1 MKEAGVDHIGLH
13 FRRNTQPVEDAMQR
27 IADYVLPHFH
37 K

>member
-27 IADYVLPHFH
+27 IADYVLPQFH